1 MGSYYI
7 PNNKLKGE
15 GRILYIFTSK
25 SLIFT
30 AVGAGI
36 GLLLF
41 NIFNMIGLRT
51 IGIIC
56 LVIMAL
62 IGFGIATIKIP
73 THGGTTIS
81 KNVGGESLNEII
93 IKYIKFKKNRKIYT
107 YAVERK
113 DQDATGVTNPL
124 TLLNLNK
131 KGTKE
136 EVK

>member
-56 LVIMAL
+56 LVTMAL

>member
-25 SLIFT
+25 SLIYT
-30 AVGAGI
+30 AIGAGI

-51 IGIIC
+51 VGIIC
-56 LVIMAL
+56 VVVFAL
-62 IGFGIATIKIP
+62 IAFGIATIKVP

-93 IKYIKFKKNRKIYT
+93 IKYIKFKKNRKVYT
-107 YAVERK
+107 YSIERK
-113 DQDATGVTNPL
+113 DQEASSVTNPL
-124 TLLNLNK
+124 TLFNFNK
-131 KGTKE
+131 KDTKE
-136 EVK
+136 DNR